1 MFEGFKIGLA
11 LGGGAA
17 RGLAH
22 IGVLKALEENQIPVD
37 LIVGTSI
44 GALVG
49 GVYATT
55 RNAAAT
61 EERFRD
67 FIFSKQFK
75 RARFDFLKESR
86 QARPGLLYN
95 FVSLVKKG
103 IFYSFSMAKT
113 SWISAEH
120 FEHNINSVLDDVRI
134 QDTAIPF
141 AAVAIDINR
150 GEEVVLREGSL
161 RTAVSASSAV
171 PGLLPPV
178 PLDGRLLIDGGWT
191 CKVPVLPALRLG
203 ASVVI
208 GVDVSKEIEDTS
220 GFRSGLNIM
229 VRANAL
235 KADALKTMQCRFADV
250 LIEPDVD
257 HVHWADFSAIVE
269 CIALGEAAVRRKLTE
284 IKRQIKLARFSSLL
298 GYSRSRRLARAY
310 MDDEEDKS
318 KAR

>member
-1 MFEGFKIGLA
+1 MKRRLKVGLA

-22 IGVLKALEENQIPVD
+22 LGVLKVLEAQRIPID
-37 LIVGTSI
+37 LIVGTSV
-44 GALVG
+44 GALIG

-55 RNAAAT
+55 QDAIVT
-61 EERFRD
+61 EKRFRE
-67 FIFSKQFK
+67 FIFSREFK

-86 QARPGLLYN
+86 EARRGVMSRVFTLL
-95 FVSLVKKG
+95 KKG
-103 IFYSFSMAKT
+103 IFYSFSVAKT
-113 SWISAEH
+113 SWVSAEY
-120 FEHNINSVLDDVRI
+120 FEHNINALLDDIRI
-134 QDTAIPF
+134 EDTRIPF
-141 AAVAIDINR
+141 TAVAADLLR
-150 GEEVVLREGSL
+150 GEEVLLNRGGLR
-161 RTAVSASSAV
+161 RAVSASSAV

-178 PLDGRLLIDGGWT
+178 PINGRLLIDGGWM

-220 GFRSGLNIM
+220 GLRSGLNIM

-235 KADALKTMQCRFADV
+235 KAEALKRMQCRFADI

-257 HVHWADFSAIVE
+257 HVHWADFSAILE
-269 CIALGEAAVRRKLTE
+269 CIELGREGALEKLGT
-284 IKRQIKLARFSSLL
+284 IKRQIKVARLSSLL

-310 MDDEEDKS
+310 MDDEDRN

>member
-1 MFEGFKIGLA
+1 MFEGFKVGLA

-22 IGVLKALEENQIPVD
+22 IGVLKVLEENQVPID
-37 LIVGTSI
+37 LIVGTSV

-55 RNAAAT
+55 RSAAAT
-61 EERFRD
+61 EQRFRE
-67 FIFSKQFK
+67 FIFSKEFK
-75 RARFDFLKESR
+75 RTRFDFLKESR

-95 FVSLVKKG
+95 FVSLIKKG

-134 QDTAIPF
+134 EQTPIPF
-141 AAVAIDINR
+141 AAVATDLNR
-150 GEEVVLREGSL
+150 GEEVILREGSL

-178 PLDGRLLIDGGWT
+178 PIDGRLLIDGGWM

-220 GFRSGLNIM
+220 GLRSGLDIM

-235 KADALKTMQCRFADV
+235 KAEALKIMQCRFADV

-269 CIALGEAAVRRKLTE
+269 CIALGEKAARRKIGE
-284 IKRQIKLARFSSLL
+284 MKRQIKVARFSSLL

-310 MDDEEDKS
+310 MDEEDRG

>member
-1 MFEGFKIGLA
+1 MFEGFKVGLA

-22 IGVLKALEENQIPVD
+22 IGVLKTLEESQVPID

-55 RNAAAT
+55 RSAAAT
-61 EERFRD
+61 EDRFRE

-75 RARFDFLKESR
+75 RSRFDFLKESR

-120 FEHNINSVLDDVRI
+120 FEHNINSILDDVRI
-134 QDTAIPF
+134 ESTSIPF
-141 AAVAIDINR
+141 AAVATDLNR
-150 GEEVVLREGSL
+150 GEEVILREGSL
-161 RTAVSASSAV
+161 RTAVSA
-171 PGLLPPV
+171 
-178 PLDGRLLIDGGWT
+178 IDGGWM

-220 GFRSGLNIM
+220 GLRSGLNIM

-235 KADALKTMQCRFADV
+235 KAEALKTMQCRFADV

-257 HVHWADFSAIVE
+257 HVHWADFSAILE
-269 CIALGEAAVRRKLTE
+269 CIELGREATRRRLGE
-284 IKRQIKLARFSSLL
+284 IKRQIKMARFSSLL

-310 MDDEEDKS
+310 MDEDKD
-318 KAR
+318 R